1 MITPLRTVDHLVIG
15 GGPAGAM
22 AAIRLAEAGRQV
34 TLAEKESGP
43 RGTVCGEFLS
53 REAVDYLKSVAIAP
67 SDLGAKPIDSVRLY
81 AGKKCAEAALPFPA
95 LSLSRRLLDAVL
107 LARAAE
113 AGCEVLR
120 GRCVQQLT
128 ARDGGWVAEFESG
141 DGIAAR
147 TVFLASGKHDV
158 RGWGRGRGKQNGLV
172 GFKMHWRLGAAQV
185 AALRESIELFLF
197 AGGYAG
203 LSLVE
208 DDTANLCMAVR
219 GSSLRAAGGW
229 KGLLAGMLASNLQLR
244 ERLSGAEALAS
255 LPFAIAPIP
264 YGYLAERA
272 HGLWRIGDQA
282 AVIPSFTGDGIAIA
296 LHSATLAVRML
307 LDGKSAE
314 EYLSTLRGQ
323 VRRPMRL
330 GTWIS
335 RAMVAAPGRYAA
347 PIFPALLPAVL
358 RAIASATRVPER
370 ALVTMHSDPVAAAA
384 PWLRQA
390 P

>member
-1 MITPLRTVDHLVIG
+1 MITPSRTVEHLVIG

-67 SDLGAKPIDSVRLY
+67 SGLGAKPIDSVRLY

-95 LSLSRRLLDAVL
+95 LSLSRRRLDAVL
-107 LARAAE
+107 LARATE

-120 GRCVQQLT
+120 GRCVQQL
-128 ARDGGWVAEFESG
+128 AAHDHGWVAGFESG
-141 DGIAAR
+141 DSIAAR
-147 TVFLASGKHDV
+147 TVFLANGKHDV
-158 RGWGRGRGKQNGLV
+158 RGWSRGRGKQNGLV
-172 GFKMHWRLGAAQV
+172 GFKTHWRLGAAQV
-185 AALRESIELFLF
+185 AALRECIELFLF
-197 AGGYAG
+197 SGGYAG

-208 DDTANLCMAVR
+208 DDTANLCLAVR

-229 KGLLAGMLASNLQLR
+229 KGLLARMLESNLQLR
-244 ERLSGAEALAS
+244 ERLRGAEALAARP
-255 LPFAIAPIP
+255 LAIAPIP
-264 YGYLAERA
+264 YGYLAQRA

-296 LHSATLAVRML
+296 LHSATLAVQML
-307 LDGKSAE
+307 LDGKSAD

-323 VRRPMRL
+323 LRRPMRL
-330 GTWIS
+330 GTWVS
-335 RAMVAAPGRYAA
+335 RVMVAPPSRYAA
-347 PIFPALLPAVL
+347 PLLSALFPAAL
-358 RAIASATRVPER
+358 RAIAAATRVPDR
-370 ALVTMHSDPVAAAA
+370 ALVTMCPAAAKVVA
-384 PWLRQA
+384 QA